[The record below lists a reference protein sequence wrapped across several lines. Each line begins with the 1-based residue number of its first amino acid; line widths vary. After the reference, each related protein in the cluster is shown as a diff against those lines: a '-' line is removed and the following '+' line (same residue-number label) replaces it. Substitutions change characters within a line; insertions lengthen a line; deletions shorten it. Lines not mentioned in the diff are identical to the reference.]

1 MAEVNKLKNRALRK
15 NRVRAKVIGTAERP
29 RMSVF
34 ISNTHISAQIIDDA
48 KQHTL
53 ASATTVG
60 AKMAGTKTDLATQIG
75 TKLAKAAKKADRI
88 AAEGVTATYVDGNT
102 AALIELNSETDFVAK
117 NDKFQALVATVV
129 KAIAQAKPATME
141 EALAVKVGD
150 KTIEE
155 LILEGTTVIGEKL
168 SLRRFE
174 VLSKADGDAFGEYLH
189 MGGRI
194 GVLTVIEGS
203 DDSVAAKDVAMHV
216 AAINPR
222 YVSREDVS
230 EEDYKHEEKI
240 QTEIALNEGKPANI
254 VEKMIKGRMNKYLA
268 EISLTEQAFVKNP
281 DQTVAEFVA
290 SKGGKV
296 KTFVRYEVGEGMEK
310 RQDNFADEVAA
321 QMGK

>member
-1 MAEVNKLKNRALRK
+1 MANITAKLVKELRDMTG
-15 NRVRAKVIGTAERP
+15 VG
-29 RMSVF
+29 MM
-34 ISNTHISAQIIDDA
+34 DA
-48 KQHTL
+48 KKAL
-53 ASATTVG
+53 VEVEGDIDKAVDFLREKG
-60 AKMAGTKTDLATQIG
+60 
-75 TKLAKAAKKADRI
+75 LAKAAKKADRI

-155 LILEGTTVIGEKL
+155 LILEGTTVIGEKF

>member
-1 MAEVNKLKNRALRK
+1 MANITAKLVKELRDMTG
-15 NRVRAKVIGTAERP
+15 VG
-29 RMSVF
+29 MM
-34 ISNTHISAQIIDDA
+34 DA
-48 KQHTL
+48 KKAL
-53 ASATTVG
+53 VEVEGDIDKAVDFLREKG
-60 AKMAGTKTDLATQIG
+60 
-75 TKLAKAAKKADRI
+75 LAKAAKKADRI

-129 KAIAQAKPATME
+129 KAIAEAKPATME

-230 EEDYKHEEKI
+230 EEDYKHEEKK

>member
-1 MAEVNKLKNRALRK
+1 MANITAKLVKELRDMTG
-15 NRVRAKVIGTAERP
+15 VG
-29 RMSVF
+29 MM
-34 ISNTHISAQIIDDA
+34 DA
-48 KQHTL
+48 KKAL
-53 ASATTVG
+53 VEVEGDIDKAVDFLREKG
-60 AKMAGTKTDLATQIG
+60 
-75 TKLAKAAKKADRI
+75 LAKAAKKADRI
-88 AAEGVTATYVDGNT
+88 ASEGVTATYVDGNT

-174 VLSKADGDAFGEYLH
+174 VLTKADGDAFGEYLH

>member
-1 MAEVNKLKNRALRK
+1 MANITAKLVKELRDMTG
-15 NRVRAKVIGTAERP
+15 VG
-29 RMSVF
+29 MM
-34 ISNTHISAQIIDDA
+34 DA
-48 KQHTL
+48 KKAL
-53 ASATTVG
+53 VEVEGDIDKAVDFLREKG
-60 AKMAGTKTDLATQIG
+60 
-75 TKLAKAAKKADRI
+75 LAKAAKKADRI

-129 KAIAQAKPATME
+129 KAIAEAKPATME

-150 KTIEE
+150 KKIEE

>member
-1 MAEVNKLKNRALRK
+1 MANITAKLVKELRDMTG
-15 NRVRAKVIGTAERP
+15 VG
-29 RMSVF
+29 MM
-34 ISNTHISAQIIDDA
+34 DA
-48 KQHTL
+48 KKAL
-53 ASATTVG
+53 VEVEGDIDKAVDFLREKG
-60 AKMAGTKTDLATQIG
+60 
-75 TKLAKAAKKADRI
+75 LAKAAKKADRI
-88 AAEGVTATYVDGNT
+88 AAEGGTATYVDGNT

-129 KAIAQAKPATME
+129 KAIAEAKPATME

-174 VLSKADGDAFGEYLH
+174 VLSKADSDAFGEYLH

>member
-1 MAEVNKLKNRALRK
+1 MANITAKLVKELRDMTG
-15 NRVRAKVIGTAERP
+15 VG
-29 RMSVF
+29 MM
-34 ISNTHISAQIIDDA
+34 DA
-48 KQHTL
+48 KKAL
-53 ASATTVG
+53 VEVEGDIDKAVDFLREKG
-60 AKMAGTKTDLATQIG
+60 
-75 TKLAKAAKKADRI
+75 LAKAAKKADRI

-150 KTIEE
+150 KIIEE

>member
-1 MAEVNKLKNRALRK
+1 MANITAKLVKELRDMTG
-15 NRVRAKVIGTAERP
+15 VG
-29 RMSVF
+29 MM
-34 ISNTHISAQIIDDA
+34 DA
-48 KQHTL
+48 KKAL
-53 ASATTVG
+53 VEVEGDIDKAVDFLREKG
-60 AKMAGTKTDLATQIG
+60 
-75 TKLAKAAKKADRI
+75 LAKAAKKADRI

-129 KAIAQAKPATME
+129 KAIAEAKPATME

-203 DDSVAAKDVAMHV
+203 DDSVAAKDVAMHL

-310 RQDNFADEVAA
+310 RQDNIADEVDA

>member
-1 MAEVNKLKNRALRK
+1 MANITAKLVKELRDMTG
-15 NRVRAKVIGTAERP
+15 VG
-29 RMSVF
+29 MM
-34 ISNTHISAQIIDDA
+34 DA
-48 KQHTL
+48 KKAL
-53 ASATTVG
+53 VEVEGDIDKAVDFLREKG
-60 AKMAGTKTDLATQIG
+60 
-75 TKLAKAAKKADRI
+75 LAKAAKKADRI

-129 KAIAQAKPATME
+129 KAIAQAKPTTME

-174 VLSKADGDAFGEYLH
+174 VLTKADGDAFGEYLH

>member
-1 MAEVNKLKNRALRK
+1 MANITAKLVKELRDMTG
-15 NRVRAKVIGTAERP
+15 VG
-29 RMSVF
+29 MM
-34 ISNTHISAQIIDDA
+34 DA
-48 KQHTL
+48 KKAL
-53 ASATTVG
+53 VEVEGDIDKAVDFLREKG
-60 AKMAGTKTDLATQIG
+60 
-75 TKLAKAAKKADRI
+75 LAKAAKKADRI

-129 KAIAQAKPATME
+129 KAIAEAKPATME

-174 VLSKADGDAFGEYLH
+174 VLSKADGDVFGEYLH

>member
-1 MAEVNKLKNRALRK
+1 MANITAKLVKELRDMTG
-15 NRVRAKVIGTAERP
+15 VG
-29 RMSVF
+29 MM
-34 ISNTHISAQIIDDA
+34 DA
-48 KQHTL
+48 KKAL
-53 ASATTVG
+53 VEVEGDIDKAVDFLREKG
-60 AKMAGTKTDLATQIG
+60 
-75 TKLAKAAKKADRI
+75 LAKAAKKADRI
-88 AAEGVTATYVDGNT
+88 AAEGVTATYIDGNT

>member
-1 MAEVNKLKNRALRK
+1 MTVTAAQIKELREITGIGMMECKKALEEANGDMDQAIELLRK
-15 NRVRAKVIGTAERP
+15 KG
-29 RMSVF
+29 
-34 ISNTHISAQIIDDA
+34 
-48 KQHTL
+48 
-53 ASATTVG
+53 
-60 AKMAGTKTDLATQIG
+60 
-75 TKLAKAAKKADRI
+75 LAKAAKKADRI

>member
-1 MAEVNKLKNRALRK
+1 MANITAKLVKELRDMTG
-15 NRVRAKVIGTAERP
+15 VG
-29 RMSVF
+29 MM
-34 ISNTHISAQIIDDA
+34 DA
-48 KQHTL
+48 KKAL
-53 ASATTVG
+53 VEVEGDIDKAVDFLREKG
-60 AKMAGTKTDLATQIG
+60 
-75 TKLAKAAKKADRI
+75 LAKAAKKADRI

-129 KAIAQAKPATME
+129 KAIAEAKPATME

-296 KTFVRYEVGEGMEK
+296 KTFVRYEVCEGMEK

>member
-1 MAEVNKLKNRALRK
+1 MANITAKLVKELRDMTG
-15 NRVRAKVIGTAERP
+15 VG
-29 RMSVF
+29 MM
-34 ISNTHISAQIIDDA
+34 DA
-48 KQHTL
+48 KKAL
-53 ASATTVG
+53 VEVEGDIDKAVDFLREKG
-60 AKMAGTKTDLATQIG
+60 
-75 TKLAKAAKKADRI
+75 LAKAAKKADRI

-141 EALAVKVGD
+141 DALAVKVDD

-174 VLSKADGDAFGEYLH
+174 VLTKADGDAFGEYLH

>member
-1 MAEVNKLKNRALRK
+1 MANITAKLVKELRDMTG
-15 NRVRAKVIGTAERP
+15 VG
-29 RMSVF
+29 MM
-34 ISNTHISAQIIDDA
+34 DA
-48 KQHTL
+48 KKAL
-53 ASATTVG
+53 VEVEGDIDKAVDFLREKG
-60 AKMAGTKTDLATQIG
+60 
-75 TKLAKAAKKADRI
+75 LAKAAKKADRI

-129 KAIAQAKPATME
+129 KAIAEAKPATME

-174 VLSKADGDAFGEYLH
+174 VLSKADGDSFGEYLH